1 MPVGGSAFNAICK
14 HGLNS
19 QEADKQIMYNKGGWR
34 VIPAYPGLAHGR
46 KLDVAR
52 QHAPFWAETRYRA
65 ETRPALGENSM
76 SHETTSRSGAKTRCY
91 AKTRPVLGRKL
102 ETRCRKDRTPF
113 WGENSIS
120 RGPRPVLGRKLDIA
134 RKPAPVWGENS
145 IHRTHRIIFPP
156 ISP

>member
-76 SHETTSRSGAKTRCY
+76 SHETTSRSGAKTRC
-91 AKTRPVLGRKL
+91 
-102 ETRCRKDRTPF
+102 RKDRTPF